1 MKGIHKAFLDYEN
14 YLKMKRAQV
23 TIITDIS

>member
-1 MKGIHKAFLDYEN
+1 MKGIHKAVLEYEN
-14 YLKMKRAQV
+14 DLKMERAQV